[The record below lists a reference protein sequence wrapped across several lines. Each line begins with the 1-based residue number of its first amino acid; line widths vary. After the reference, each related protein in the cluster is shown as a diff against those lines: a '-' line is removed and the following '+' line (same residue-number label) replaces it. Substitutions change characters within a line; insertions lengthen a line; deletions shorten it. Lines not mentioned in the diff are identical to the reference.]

1 MILET
6 ITLVNFLS
14 IGNVTQ
20 TVKLNKDALTLVLG
34 VNRDIMDGGSRNGVG
49 KSTLT
54 QAIFYALFG
63 EPLTRIKLDNLVN
76 KDNGKGMIVSLSFT
90 QGNNKYRIERGRKPN
105 ILALYI
111 NDEELKAD
119 ENDARGEN
127 KDTQHEINKIIKI
140 SPDLFKQTVI
150 LNTKITPFLAMR
162 DKEQR
167 TIIEEL
173 LGIDILS
180 KKAEKLKDSLKE
192 IKEDIKAEEIRIQ
205 SVKQINDKITNQ
217 INELKY
223 KSKQWD
229 FKKNKQMS
237 EMIEVI
243 EELKLVNID
252 DEIVK
257 HKLLKE
263 FNDLKQKKNIINGD
277 SILIEK
283 EISQIEKNLV
293 RLNKNKEQIE
303 KNVCPTCSQK
313 IHDDHAFIEDDI
325 VKEISDSNKRIKL
338 LNNELRIV
346 QEKINDIDLSL
357 KIVGSKPETTYDD
370 VEDAYEHKNTIQLA
384 EKELED
390 LNKKENPFFE
400 QIENLNISGIQA
412 IDMSYLEDLNLVKEH
427 QDFLYKMLT
436 NKESP
441 IRKKIID
448 QNLSMLNNN
457 LENYID
463 TMKLPHRVKFN
474 NDLSVTINNLGN
486 EFDFDQ
492 LSNGEQ
498 NRVILSLAWAFR
510 EVYEYLNHPINVS
523 IIDELIDSGM
533 DSLGTDSSLGILKT
547 MVREKKKSVFLI
559 SHKDGLE
566 SRVDN
571 VLDVIKEDGFTT
583 YIDNEDEF

>member
-76 KDNGKGMIVSLSFT
+76 KDNSKGMMVSLSFT
-90 QGNNKYRIERGRKPN
+90 QGNNRYRIERGRKPN
-105 ILALYI
+105 VLALYI
-111 NDEELKAD
+111 NDEELKSD

-127 KDTQHEINKIIKI
+127 KDTQHEIDKIINM

-180 KKAEKLKDSLKE
+180 KKAEKLKDDMKSV
-192 IKEDIKAEEIRIQ
+192 KEDIKSEEIRIQ

-229 FKKNKQMS
+229 FKKNKQMT
-237 EMIEVI
+237 EMSEVI
-243 EELKLVNID
+243 EELKLVD
-252 DEIVK
+252 VDEEIIK

-263 FNDLKQKKNIINGD
+263 FTDLKSERQRISNDLT
-277 SILIEK
+277 LVEK
-283 EISQIEKNLV
+283 EISQIERNLV
-293 RLNKNKEQIE
+293 RLNKSKEQIE
-303 KNVCPTCSQK
+303 KNICPTCSQE
-313 IHDDHAFIEDDI
+313 IHDDHSFIEKDI
-325 VKEISDSNKRIKL
+325 LKEISESNDRIKM
-338 LNNELRIV
+338 LNKTLTET
-346 QEKINDIDLSL
+346 QEKINDVDESL
-357 KIVGSKPETTYDD
+357 KIIGSKPETTYDE

-390 LNKKENPFFE
+390 LEKKENPFFE
-400 QIENLNISGIQA
+400 QIENLNISGIQS
-412 IDMSYLEDLNLVKEH
+412 IDSNYLEDLNLVKEH

-448 QNLSMLNNN
+448 QNLSMLNTN

-463 TMKLPHRVKFN
+463 MMKLPHRVKFN

-510 EVYEYLNHPINVS
+510 EVYEYLNHEINVS

>member
-20 TVKLNKDALTLVLG
+20 TVKLDKNMLTLVLG

-63 EPLTRIKLDNLVN
+63 EPLTRIKLDNLIN
-76 KDNGKGMIVSLSFT
+76 KDNGKGMMVSLSFT
-90 QGNNKYRIERGRKPN
+90 QGNNRYRIERGRKPN

-111 NDEELKAD
+111 NDEELKTD

-127 KDTQHEINKIIKI
+127 KETQHEIDKIVKM

-180 KKAEKLKDSLKE
+180 KKAEKLKDDLRA

-205 SVKQINDKITNQ
+205 SVKQINEKINNQ

-229 FKKNKQMS
+229 FKQSKKLS
-237 EMIEVI
+237 EMHETIED
-243 EELKLVNID
+243 LKLVD
-252 DEIVK
+252 VDEEILK

-263 FNDLKQKKNIINGD
+263 YDELSKHKTKITQEIS
-277 SILIEK
+277 SIQK
-283 EISQIEKNLV
+283 EISQLEKSLV
-293 RLNKNKEQIE
+293 RLNKSKEQIQ
-303 KNVCPTCSQK
+303 KNVCPTCSQE
-313 IHDDHAFIEDDI
+313 IHDDHSFIEEDI
-325 VKEISDSNKRIKL
+325 IKEIK
-338 LNNELRIV
+338 E
-346 QEKINDIDLSL
+346 INDQILMLNKTLSNPEKELEETIDSL
-357 KIVGSKPETTYDD
+357 KIIGNKPETVYEE

-384 EKELED
+384 EKELKD
-390 LNKKENPFFE
+390 LAKKENPFFE
-400 QIENLNISGIQA
+400 QIENLNISGIQT
-412 IDMSYLEDLNLVKEH
+412 IDANYLEDLNLVKEH

-457 LENYID
+457 LESYID
-463 TMKLPHRVKFN
+463 MMKLPHSVKFN
-474 NDLSVTINNLGN
+474 NDLSVTITNLGN

-510 EVYEYLNHPINVS
+510 EVYEYLNHTINVS
-523 IIDELIDSGM
+523 VIDELIDSGM

-547 MVREKKKSVFLI
+547 MVREKSKSVFLI